1 MMTTECILQKNI
13 DIPPYHLDDNIKEY
27 VFNKINKIFCNQT
40 IGYMLEVLDIIN
52 IESNPLC
59 RGANPSFNITYKAKV
74 FKPEKNKVLDCK
86 IKKVFSQGIIFEFGM
101 MELLVPKDNEI
112 NLEPKEKSFVYKNK
126 KYNIGDTLKLE
137 IQHIQYD
144 KHNFSCIA
152 KIF

>member
-1 MMTTECILQKNI
+1 MTTECVLQKNI
-13 DIPPYHLDDNIKEY
+13 DIPPCHLDDNIKEY
-27 VFNKINKIFCNQT
+27 VFNKINKIFCNQS
-40 IGYMLEVLDIIN
+40 IGYMLEVLDMIN

>member
-1 MMTTECILQKNI
+1 MTTECVLQKNI
-13 DIPPYHLDDNIKEY
+13 DIPPCHLDDNIKEY
-27 VFNKINKIFCNQT
+27 VFNKINT

-59 RGANPSFNITYKAKV
+59 RGTNPSFNITYKAKV

>member
-1 MMTTECILQKNI
+1 MTTECVLQKNI
-13 DIPPYHLDDNIKEY
+13 DIPPCNLDNNIKEY

-126 KYNIGDTLKLE
+126 KYNISDTLKLE

>member
-1 MMTTECILQKNI
+1 MTTECVLQKNI
-13 DIPPYHLDDNIKEY
+13 DIPPCHLDDNIKEY

>member
-1 MMTTECILQKNI
+1 MTTECVLQKNI
-13 DIPPYHLDDNIKEY
+13 DIPPCNLDNNIKEY

>member
-1 MMTTECILQKNI
+1 MTTECVLQKNI
-13 DIPPYHLDDNIKEY
+13 DIPPCNLDNNIKEY

-52 IESNPLC
+52 IGSNPLC

>member
-1 MMTTECILQKNI
+1 MTTECVLQKNI
-13 DIPPYHLDDNIKEY
+13 DIPPCHLDDNIKEY

-59 RGANPSFNITYKAKV
+59 RGTNPSFNITYKAKV